1 MGEVIYLQDFKQVS
15 ATLTVP
21 EFSNFWVELS
31 LSIFNAWLKTCSS
44 YLSPP
49 SQVTLFV
56 QASGL
61 PR

>member
-1 MGEVIYLQDFKQVS
+1 MGTVIYLKDFRQAS
-15 ATLTVP
+15 AKLAVP

-31 LSIFNAWLKTCSS
+31 LSVFNAWLKTCSS

-49 SQVTLFV
+49 SQVIPFV

>member
-1 MGEVIYLQDFKQVS
+1 MGTVIYLKDFRKVS
-15 ATLTVP
+15 AISAVP
-21 EFSNFWVELS
+21 ELSNFWVELS
-31 LSIFNAWLKTCSS
+31 LSVFNAWLKTCSS